1 MEVLEARFKYE
12 YERHGFRYE
21 LQIQSSTQNAGAD
34 LQARYVN

>member
-21 LQIQSSTQNAGAD
+21 LQIQSSTQKCWCR
-34 LQARYVN
+34 LTS